1 MSEDKRKVVTAGAN
15 PRPDSANDD
24 QDINHGPDISELRHQ
39 DRD

>member
-24 QDINHGPDISELRHQ
+24 QDINHGPGVKR
-39 DRD
+39 